1 MIVTDTVKAA
11 VSSRNDVTG
20 EGLESWLNAINPKD
34 VAVTS
39 ITLIERYGVK
49 QLNGAY
55 QEISPHAQSV
65 MRLWLRTPHAAIQG
79 GFATSPPL
87 RVASPRQICRAI
99 SSVILR
105 VEPSTMPVLTS
116 PLWKLREVMAA

>member
-39 ITLIERYGVK
+39 ITLIERHGLK
-49 QLNGAY
+49 
-55 QEISPHAQSV
+55 
-65 MRLWLRTPHAAIQG
+65 RL
-79 GFATSPPL
+79 F
-87 RVASPRQICRAI
+87 
-99 SSVILR
+99 
-105 VEPSTMPVLTS
+105 
-116 PLWKLREVMAA
+116 